1 MATERMLQ
9 RITSVP
15 AGTYSEAFIEEFKV
29 FTKELREF
37 FNASGKHVGVG
48 WRTFAGVT
56 AALWHGVGRPALQR
70 RADGECRTPWPVE
83 PVHDSSVVPT

>member
-1 MATERMLQ
+1 MLQ

-37 FNASGKHVGVG
+37 FNASGKRAGL
-48 WRTFAGVT
+48 AGVT
-56 AALWHGVGRPALQR
+56 VAH
-70 RADGECRTPWPVE
+70 DGMSTA
-83 PVHDSSVVPT
+83 